1 MCLGLDP
8 AKLQSKPKP
17 YLRQRGY
24 VIAGVCLSPYACVC
38 LLSTWRHVNFGC
50 HPDRSNGM
58 ILKVC
63 EFYREMHCMQERYYA
78 MVYVCPS
85 VCHTLI

>member
-1 MCLGLDP
+1 MLVFHNLCRTARVFRSANKGVYKAMCFGLDP

-38 LLSTWRHVNFGC
+38 LLST
-50 HPDRSNGM
+50 
-58 ILKVC
+58 
-63 EFYREMHCMQERYYA
+63 
-78 MVYVCPS
+78 
-85 VCHTLI
+85 